1 MLSVAHLAHM
11 LATVIWIGGILLFP
25 FVIMPA
31 AGLALGQGPEV
42 GKFMGAFAKKFKP
55 LAYTCM
61 ALFFITGIYMM
72 YVPGTYIEPG
82 VPGGPYQWLLRIKIL
97 VVLVMIIIGIYMG
110 EVNARRIDKLMA
122 GGSGSEGPPAELAKY
137 QSLQIKLLKMNA
149 FLSFVVLVLT
159 AINLAI
165 AGTG

>member
-1 MLSVAHLAHM
+1 METALLSVAHLAHM

-61 ALFFITGIYMM
+61 ALFFITGIS
-72 YVPGTYIEPG
+72 PFSSTG
-82 VPGGPYQWLLRIKIL
+82 
-97 VVLVMIIIGIYMG
+97 
-110 EVNARRIDKLMA
+110 DSA
-122 GGSGSEGPPAELAKY
+122 GAV
-137 QSLQIKLLKMNA
+137 QS
-149 FLSFVVLVLT
+149 
-159 AINLAI
+159 
-165 AGTG
+165 